1 MRVNQAACQAKQSG
15 FTLVELA
22 IVLVIIGL
30 ILGMAFKGKDLIDG
44 AKVKSIAAQYNKV
57 QAAFNIYFERYGAY
71 PGDGCAAL
79 AAGATTC
86 AGAKNGVLNTV
97 QEAAAAMTLLQNT
110 NLLSAADIQSPFGVN
125 WGVSIST
132 NGALGVAGT
141 NYLSLVTAAT
151 GVPQGAGDRR
161 YVCALDRMIDDGV
174 WNTGNVRSSAPAAY
188 TAATD
193 CWALTGLP
201 YTIGMRLL
209 P

>member
-1 MRVNQAACQAKQSG
+1 MKVYQSTTGAKQSG

-71 PGDGCAAL
+71 PGDGCAAVAL
-79 AAGATTC
+79 GPTTTC
-86 AGAKNGVLNTV
+86 AGAKNGILNNAP
-97 QEAAAAMTLLQNT
+97 EAAAAFTILQNT
-110 NLLSAADIQSPFGVN
+110 NLLSASDIQSPFGVA
-125 WGVSIST
+125 WSISLSG
-132 NGALGVAGT
+132 NGTFGLPANV
-141 NYLSLVTAAT
+141 NYLSITNA
-151 GVPQGAGDRR
+151 GVPQASADARF
-161 YVCALDRMIDDGV
+161 VCALDRLIDNGV
-174 WNTGNVRSSAPAAY
+174 NTTGNVRSTIAY

-193 CWALTGLP
+193 CWALAGLANV
-201 YTIGMRLL
+201 GMRML

>member
-1 MRVNQAACQAKQSG
+1 MSVNQAGCQAKQGG

-71 PGDGCAAL
+71 PGDGCGVV

-86 AGAKNGVLNTV
+86 AGAKNGILNNA

-110 NLLSAADIQSPFGVN
+110 NLLSAADIQSPFGGA
-125 WGVSIST
+125 WGVSMST
-132 NGALGVAGT
+132 NALLGVAGT
-141 NYLSLVTAAT
+141 NYFSMVAA
-151 GVPQGAGDRR
+151 GIPQASADPR

-174 WNTGNVRSSAPAAY
+174 WNTGNVRSAAPAAY

-193 CWALTGLP
+193 CWALTGAS
-201 YTIGMRLL
+201 YAVGMRLL